1 MKILFEAIIG
11 AIVIFGPALTIWV
24 LQDPTWYVDCKN
36 ATYPVAI
43 NLTQQQ
49 IKECK
54 K

>member
-1 MKILFEAIIG
+1 MKIILEAIIG
-11 AIVIFGPALTIWV
+11 AIVIFGPAFTIWV
-24 LQDPTWYVDCKN
+24 LQDPTYQVDCRN

>member
-1 MKILFEAIIG
+1 MKIILEAIIG

-24 LQDPTWYVDCKN
+24 LQEPTPVIDCRN
-36 ATYPVAI
+36 ATYPIAI

>member
-1 MKILFEAIIG
+1 MKIILEAIIG
-11 AIVIFGPALTIWV
+11 AIVVFGPALTIWA
-24 LQDPTWYVDCKN
+24 LQDPTYQVDCKN
-36 ATYPVAI
+36 ATYPIAI

>member
-1 MKILFEAIIG
+1 MKIILEAIIG

-24 LQDPTWYVDCKN
+24 LQDPTYQVDCKN
-36 ATYPVAI
+36 VTYPVAI